1 MHMALF
7 IAALSLYG
15 AAAALFVGYAFTR
28 RESLAGI
35 ATGAVV
41 AGVVTQAVFISLRTA
56 FAHHLPGHAWYVPW
70 SSWFESFSFLALVMA
85 VQFLLIERR
94 RLPVLGV
101 FILPIV
107 FAGMVVAL
115 RSPTGT
121 AVPEIPR
128 GLDSR
133 WLAAHIPV
141 MFVAYAA
148 FGHAFAVGLAY
159 LLQESQLKSKNPTRL
174 AFRLPPLDEL
184 DRLISRIIAWAFPAL
199 TVGLLLGSRW
209 AYDIWGRY
217 WTWDAKETAALIT
230 WLVYLGYLVLRAAGG
245 WRGRKTAYLSLA
257 GFAVMMF
264 TYVGAN
270 HLSRFHA
277 FLPGGGR

>member
-1 MHMALF
+1 MEMTLF
-7 IAALSLYG
+7 TAALALYG
-15 AAAALFVGYAFTR
+15 AAAGLFLGYAITR
-28 RESLAGI
+28 RESVARI
-35 ATGAVV
+35 ANGAVV
-41 AGVVTQAVFISLRTA
+41 GGIVVHLVFIALRTSYA
-56 FAHHLPGHAWYVPW
+56 RHLPDHAWYVPW

-85 VQFLLIERR
+85 VQFVVVERR

-101 FILPIV
+101 FILPII
-107 FAGMVVAL
+107 FIAMVVAL

-121 AVPEIPR
+121 AVPELPR

-184 DRLISRIIAWAFPAL
+184 DRLINRIIAWAFPML
-199 TVGLLLGSRW
+199 TVGLLLGARW
-209 AYDIWGRY
+209 AFDAWGRY
-217 WTWDAKETAALIT
+217 WAWDAKETAALVT
-230 WLVYLGYLVLRAAGG
+230 WLVYLGFLVLRTVGG

-257 GFAVMMF
+257 GFAVVMF

-270 HLSRFHA
+270 HLSRMHA